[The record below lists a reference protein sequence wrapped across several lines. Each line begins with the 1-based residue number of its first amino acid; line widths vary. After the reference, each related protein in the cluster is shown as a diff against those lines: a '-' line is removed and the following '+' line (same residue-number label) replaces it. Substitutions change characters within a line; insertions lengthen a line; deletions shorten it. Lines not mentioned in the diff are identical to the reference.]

1 MVVGSS
7 RPICAQTR
15 VLLSTATDLFP
26 LTPWKAEEN
35 FGPKYTK
42 DKMQSVDAD
51 DPGLPHWQKE
61 TWPRKCLSLRNAL
74 PLSEMVSC
82 HLETSSKKTSSISP
96 GIRKGLSRGGKGHRQ
111 LPYGR
116 GLIWGEESQMQ
127 GLLFLVYLVFS
138 LKYVFANSLYL
149 QSWGDFQNEREIN
162 KACMCI
168 SFFLAL
174 QLHIFMQDL
183 TSSKPHVE
191 RTSLTPEHTCWVD
204 SSGS

>member
-15 VLLSTATDLFP
+15 GLLSTATNLFP

-35 FGPKYTK
+35 FEPKYTK
-42 DKMQSVDAD
+42 DKIQSVDVD
-51 DPGLPHWQKE
+51 DSGPPRWQKE

-96 GIRKGLSRGGKGHRQ
+96 GIRKGLSRGGKGRRQ

-149 QSWGDFQNEREIN
+149 RSWGDFQNEREIN
-162 KACMCI
+162 KAYMCI

-183 TSSKPHVE
+183 TGSKPHVE
-191 RTSLTPEHTCWVD
+191 RTSLTPEHTCWVE